1 VMGSP
6 TSVVVHYHEIALKGR
21 NRPFFIRR
29 LARNIER
36 ATLGLPVRQVRT
48 LPGRL
53 VVELDE
59 PSDPDGPNGLNGL
72 KGVEGG
78 SAWPEVRERL
88 ARVVGIANFFP
99 AYRVAPDIDLLTR
112 EVLAALQGM
121 TFDSFRVS
129 ARRVDK
135 RFPLNS
141 MEIERILGQAIKD
154 YSHRRVD
161 LGSPQLTVGVEVL
174 PRRIFFHF
182 EKVEGL
188 RGMPVGSAG
197 KVVSLLSGGI
207 DSPVAAWR
215 MLRRGCR
222 VAFLHFHSV
231 PFLSPASQ
239 EKAKQIVELL
249 TRYQYDSPLYL
260 VPFGELQRQ
269 VLLTAAAPLRV
280 VLYRRFMMRI
290 GSALA
295 ASRRAKA
302 LVTGESLGQV
312 ASQTLD
318 NLAVIEKASCLPV
331 LRPLVGMDKD
341 EITAQAKAIGTYELS
356 IQPDQDCCQLFI
368 PPHPATRARLEE
380 LEEAESRLD
389 VNALV
394 EQAVSSAEERRF
406 FYPAAKAGACAPG
419 GGARVER

>member
-1 VMGSP
+1 MGSP

-21 NRPFFIRR
+21 NRPLFIRR
-29 LARNIER
+29 LASNIKR
-36 ATLGLPVRQVRT
+36 ATLGLPVRAVRT

-53 VVELDE
+53 LVEL
-59 PSDPDGPNGLNGL
+59 SGPGERN
-72 KGVEGG
+72 GG
-78 SAWPEVRERL
+78 SGWPELRQRL
-88 ARVVGIANFFP
+88 SQVVGIANFFP

-174 PRRIFFHF
+174 PQRIFFHF

-188 RGMPVGSAG
+188 RGLPVGSAG

-231 PFLSPASQ
+231 PFLSRASQ
-239 EKAKQIVELL
+239 EKVKQIVELL

-260 VPFGELQRQ
+260 VAFGELQRQ
-269 VLLTAAAPLRV
+269 VMLTAAAPLRV

-290 GSALA
+290 GSTLA
-295 ASRRAKA
+295 ASLRAKA

-318 NLAVIEKASCLPV
+318 NLAVIEKAAPIPV
-331 LRPLVGMDKD
+331 LRPLLGMDKD
-341 EITAQAKAIGTYELS
+341 EIIAQARAIGTYELS

-368 PPHPATRARLEE
+368 PPYPATRARLEE
-380 LEEAESRLD
+380 VEEAESRLE

-406 FYPAAKAGACAPG
+406 FYPAKPSAVAEPP
-419 GGARVER
+419 GARIKL